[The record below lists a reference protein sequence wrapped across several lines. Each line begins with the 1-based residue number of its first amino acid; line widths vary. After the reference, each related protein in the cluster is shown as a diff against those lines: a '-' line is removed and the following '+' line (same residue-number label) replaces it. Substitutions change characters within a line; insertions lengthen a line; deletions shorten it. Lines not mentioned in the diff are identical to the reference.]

1 MATKVVEQLTIDE
14 EAVVA
19 KPSVSPQDYLDA
31 LLYAR
36 GYSTRKYPALQ
47 SAYFNR
53 PTPLQQASFQSYVL
67 NCVKIGNSAELIRLL
82 KDGGLAPNPANRFG
96 ESLIHKTCRLG
107 RSRMLSE
114 MVHKV
119 PGLDVRYCDEH
130 GRTPLFDACAANSIE
145 CWEVLCDVDLR
156 MLHMADHLNMV
167 PLQFVPQT
175 AWGDWIVLL
184 DAKKDNYW
192 PEHKFDLR
200 THEEPPPLFTL
211 QPPNSRPVK
220 DPVNAVPLDLAEQVA
235 QGKITP
241 DFAQDEAKRRLV
253 ASLAAISNNINNIKK
268 SSSSKL
274 AMPPLIAN
282 LEEMY
287 DLDDIDFDE
296 TSSSSSDD
304 SDDDDSESDIT
315 DEDATNTSET
325 HEEEDA
331 HDEAAEEDIDD
342 VPSSDDDASDDDDD
356 DEGHV
361 NAPQQR
367 LRSSN
372 YAINLGGQ
380 QEAMNV
386 LLGIRR
392 PEATPSSL

>member
-1 MATKVVEQLTIDE
+1 
-14 EAVVA
+14 
-19 KPSVSPQDYLDA
+19 
-31 LLYAR
+31 
-36 GYSTRKYPALQ
+36 
-47 SAYFNR
+47 
-53 PTPLQQASFQSYVL
+53 
-67 NCVKIGNSAELIRLL
+67 
-82 KDGGLAPNPANRFG
+82 
-96 ESLIHKTCRLG
+96 
-107 RSRMLSE
+107 
-114 MVHKV
+114 
-119 PGLDVRYCDEH
+119 
-130 GRTPLFDACAANSIE
+130 
-145 CWEVLCDVDLR
+145 

-175 AWGDWIVLL
+175 AWGDWIILL

-220 DPVNAVPLDLAEQVA
+220 DPINAVPLDLAEQVA

-241 DFAQDEAKRRLV
+241 DYAQDEAKQRLV
-253 ASLAAISNNINNIKK
+253 ASLKAITNNISNIKK
-268 SSSSKL
+268 SSSTKL

-325 HEEEDA
+325 HEEEEENA
-331 HDEAAEEDIDD
+331 HEAAEEDIDN
-342 VPSSDDDASDDDDD
+342 VPSSDDDASEDDDD

-386 LLGIRR
+386 LLGSHSINALINHCGQGHRLLLGVGSGECYCLRWFVNGRR
-392 PEATPSSL
+392 TGCAVIYACMRIFNVNYLSLM